1 MWFESITIFP
11 GNYVFVARKDYSGKI
26 KMSWNLTS
34 DDPKPMRNFDV
45 KNYQDWFDVKQTANV
60 SFDLRFMSYS
70 RRCEYALY
78 IVAGKP
84 TFNFKSFLSLYH
96 R

>member
-1 MWFESITIFP
+1 
-11 GNYVFVARKDYSGKI
+11 
-26 KMSWNLTS
+26 MSWNLTS

-70 RRCEYALY
+70 RRCEYDLY
-78 IVAGKP
+78 IVARKP